1 MTRDSEQ
8 NSGTTDP
15 AIPERGRLLG
25 IDYGTVRVGVAVCD
39 VQQRLAS
46 PYESY
51 TRRSRQA
58 DADFFRNCV
67 REFEAV
73 GLVIGLPLHMSGE
86 ESDKSREARQYGRW
100 LSRVTELPVAWQ
112 DERLSTAQADVLL
125 HSVDLSS
132 RRRRQ
137 HRDKL
142 AAHIILQSWLDRR
155 RSG

>member
-1 MTRDSEQ
+1 MTRDSTQ
-8 NSGTTDP
+8 NPGGAEPT
-15 AIPERGRLLG
+15 IPDRGRLLG

-39 VQQRLAS
+39 VEQRLAS

-51 TRRSRQA
+51 TRRSRKT
-58 DADFFRNCV
+58 DAEFFRNCV

-125 HSVDLSS
+125 HSADLSA

-142 AAHIILQSWLDRR
+142 AAHIILQSWLDHR